1 MEPEATNL
9 GLGSRMKP
17 AQFVTLT
24 FAITT
29 AACATAP
36 DKTSA
41 SEAWTSNVQ
50 FTSMGPDTGAFSAT
64 LNGSAS
70 AAAPYTIR
78 VHITSGGRIM
88 PHTHPDERVITVVDG
103 ELCYGFGSEFD
114 PDGCKIYPEG
124 SWFVVPANAPHYGYG
139 KTGDAVYQESGVGPS
154 AFVRVAASG
163 D

>member
-1 MEPEATNL
+1 
-9 GLGSRMKP
+9 MKS
-17 AQFVTLT
+17 AH
-24 FAITT
+24 FAIMAVAVAA

-36 DKTSA
+36 GETSA
-41 SEAWTSNVQ
+41 SDAWTGNAT
-50 FTSMGPDTGAFSAT
+50 FNSMGADTGAFSAT
-64 LNGSAS
+64 LNGSTR

-78 VHITSGGRIM
+78 VHITKGGRIM

-114 PDGCKIYPEG
+114 PDGCKLYPEG

-154 AFVRVAASG
+154 AFVPVPSK
-163 D
+163 